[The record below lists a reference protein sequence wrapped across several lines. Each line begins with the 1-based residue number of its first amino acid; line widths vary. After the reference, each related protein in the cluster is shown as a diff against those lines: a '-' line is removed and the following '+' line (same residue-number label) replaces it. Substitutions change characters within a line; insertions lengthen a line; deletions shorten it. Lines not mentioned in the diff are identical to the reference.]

1 METHAPFVVG
11 MVGGALTTISFLP
24 QVVKVVRTRS
34 VGDLSLPMFVIHA
47 VGDCM
52 WIAYGVMTRDA
63 VITSFEV
70 VASALNLVIVAHFFP
85 WWRRQKQE
93 EKEINVLEE
102 I

>member
-24 QVVKVVRTRS
+24 QVIKVVRTRS

-47 VGDCM
+47 AGDCM

-63 VITSFEV
+63 VITSYEV
-70 VASALNLVIVAHFFP
+70 VASVLNLVIVAHFFP
-85 WWRRQKQE
+85 WWWRHEE
-93 EKEINVLEE
+93 EKEKNVLEE